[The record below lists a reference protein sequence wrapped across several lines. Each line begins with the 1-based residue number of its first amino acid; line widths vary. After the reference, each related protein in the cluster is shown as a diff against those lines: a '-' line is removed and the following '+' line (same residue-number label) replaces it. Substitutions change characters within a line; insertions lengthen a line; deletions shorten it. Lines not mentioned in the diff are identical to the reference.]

1 MTSTTP
7 DIFDK
12 LTALFQSA
20 IASIQQNVQLSAEN
34 AQLKAEKA
42 DLQTRLDAVTSS
54 LNEDEQQKAT
64 NATKLAALEQLL
76 TQYEP
81 ISTPVPTPN
90 S

>member
-7 DIFDK
+7 DIFDR
-12 LTALFQSA
+12 LTTLFQSA

-64 NATKLAALEQLL
+64 NATKLAAYRSHLQKKFWITLERL
-76 TQYEP
+76 
-81 ISTPVPTPN
+81 IPN
-90 S
+90 